1 MHRQWGTCRIR
12 RGMRAPTTVHAPQ
25 LHGHWG
31 PGEPAMAGG
40 GAAVTDGPAGGAPS
54 VGGRGACVPD
64 AESAAGGGA
73 GLVWR
78 TEALQG
84 SHAAGRAQRGAERCF
99 APTQPEQRDRTA
111 PPSPRDSCTRLPTS
125 PRNRVPGSRGVP
137 RPQLLAWAAPPE
149 GAPAVTARCVP
160 ISESPSPQVPKS
172 PTKSRTA
179 TRGAP
184 AVFWEGTETQSRELP
199 CSAGS
204 PFKCT
209 TIKIKPGDGSVP
221 RLHGP
226 RRAHAVATVSVPA
239 ALGRARP
246 RGPFRAP
253 AQRLCGRGQDRRW
266 ALRTA
271 RAARGDAGR
280 ARGWARARAC
290 LPPRPV

>member
-1 MHRQWGTCRIR
+1 MRCRLSLAGWGLPCSCGCGEGAHTGHAQTVGRMQNQTRGREPPRRSTRPSYMVIR
-12 RGMRAPTTVHAPQ
+12 
-25 LHGHWG
+25 G

-160 ISESPSPQVPKS
+160 ISESPSPQVPDEKPHGHPGS
-172 PTKSRTA
+172 ACGVLGRNRDPESRTA
-179 TRGAP
+179 LFGR
-184 AVFWEGTETQSRELP
+184 
-199 CSAGS
+199 
-204 PFKCT
+204 
-209 TIKIKPGDGSVP
+209 VP
-221 RLHGP
+221 
-226 RRAHAVATVSVPA
+226 V
-239 ALGRARP
+239 
-246 RGPFRAP
+246 
-253 AQRLCGRGQDRRW
+253 
-266 ALRTA
+266 
-271 RAARGDAGR
+271 
-280 ARGWARARAC
+280 
-290 LPPRPV
+290 